1 MFELESEG
9 IHLTGQSLNALL
21 VNTLLKLPI
30 FLEDNVFE
38 LENESIHVM
47 GQSIEA
53 LLVDT
58 LLLNF

>member
-1 MFELESEG
+1 M
-9 IHLTGQSLNALL
+9 TGLSLNALL

-53 LLVDT
+53 LLVNT